1 MNSAKQLKILQK
13 ATDWSQEQMA
23 MQLGVSFA
31 TLNSWFNQRSTPR
44 VKAQQRIEELYL
56 KIIGAD
62 TVSEANVEKA
72 KKAALQFKTTARSIT
87 DDTARLEAL
96 TLHMTYHTNTIEG
109 STMTLSDVADVLF
122 NHKVLSNRTAIEQA
136 EARNHQATL
145 LWLLDEI
152 AENSK
157 ELLINTELIKTI
169 HLRLMNGLISDAG
182 QYRQHSV
189 RIQGASVPLA
199 NWQSIASRIE
209 SLSKDLNAKSTDII
223 ATLAETHAKFE
234 QIHPFSDGNGRTG
247 RLIMLIQALKVGL
260 LPPVVVKE
268 RKYAYYK
275 YLQKAQNE
283 QDYSSLELFVAQ
295 SVQFTGELFRNLA

>member
-1 MNSAKQLKILQK
+1 
-13 ATDWSQEQMA
+13 
-23 MQLGVSFA
+23 
-31 TLNSWFNQRSTPR
+31 
-44 VKAQQRIEELYL
+44 
-56 KIIGAD
+56 
-62 TVSEANVEKA
+62 
-72 KKAALQFKTTARSIT
+72 
-87 DDTARLEAL
+87 
-96 TLHMTYHTNTIEG
+96 MTYHTNTIEG